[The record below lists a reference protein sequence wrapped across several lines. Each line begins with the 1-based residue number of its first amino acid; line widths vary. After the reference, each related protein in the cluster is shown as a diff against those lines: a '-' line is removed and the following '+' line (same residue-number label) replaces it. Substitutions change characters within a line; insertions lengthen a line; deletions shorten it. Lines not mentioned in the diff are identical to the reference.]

1 MEAVWT
7 SLSDHLVGIRRYARR
22 ISRDQADADDLVQ
35 ECLTRALSRRH
46 LWHEVRDVRAYLFT
60 MLRHTHI
67 DLAFRNRR
75 DGALSSLNEM
85 EVDLPCKPTQQ
96 QALLL
101 RDLDR
106 SLDALSSERR
116 RVLLMVGLEGMSY
129 QEVADVVGI
138 PIGTVMSRLARART
152 TLRRLMLDG
161 DPCICP
167 PERCMAC

>member
-1 MEAVWT
+1 MELLWM
-7 SLSDHLVGIRRYARR
+7 SLSDQLPRIRRYARK

-46 LWHEVRDVRAYLFT
+46 VWGEVRDVRAYLFT

-75 DGALSSLNEM
+75 DRDVSSLEEM
-85 EVDLPCKPTQQ
+85 NFDLPCRPTQQ

-101 RDLDR
+101 RDLGR
-106 SLDALSSERR
+106 SLGALSSERR
-116 RVLLMVGLEGMSY
+116 RVLLLVGLEGMSY

-138 PIGTVMSRLARART
+138 PIGTVMSRLARARA
-152 TLRRLMLDG
+152 TLRRLVLDG